1 MQVELPQTL
10 EARVPRDCELI
21 ALVGEIDMTRAAEL
35 RAAVEAY
42 RRSQSDNAR
51 VDMSEVTFCG
61 SEGVEFLV
69 GLLEA
74 ARTKVGTVTL
84 INANDAV
91 QHLIKI
97 CGLGDLIHQQHH
109 D

>member
-1 MQVELPQTL
+1 
-10 EARVPRDCELI
+10 VPRDSELI
-21 ALVGEIDMTRAAEL
+21 TLVGEIDMARAAEQ
-35 RAAVEAY
+35 RTAVEAY
-42 RRSQSDNAR
+42 RESHLDNAL
-51 VDMSEVTFCG
+51 VDMSEVSFCG